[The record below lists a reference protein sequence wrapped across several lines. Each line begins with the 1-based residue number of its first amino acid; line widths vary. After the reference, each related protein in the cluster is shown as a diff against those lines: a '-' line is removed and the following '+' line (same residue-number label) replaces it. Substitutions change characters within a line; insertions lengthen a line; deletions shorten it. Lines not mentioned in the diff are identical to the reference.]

1 VPTNPAIYTSSR
13 ESSERVF
20 GLDLLRAVA
29 VLLVLRGHGNAH
41 LLRPQGVGFFD
52 VVVWP
57 DGVDLF
63 FVLSGFLIG
72 GILIRRFEGGLVS
85 LGGLLGFWKF
95 RWFRTL
101 PNYFLV
107 LFLSLLL
114 AVWLDGTNYGFGPSY
129 LFFLQNLAWPHP
141 DFFRVAWSL
150 SVEEWF
156 YLSFPL
162 GIWLISSLFS
172 SSPFQRRVLVA
183 LSVFMMVGVAAR
195 VIVLLRLASEAGW
208 NGLVEWEWRD
218 AHFRGIVVYRLDA
231 IPVGVLGAYLSHWHA
246 GFWRRM
252 RLPGL
257 VLGILLLILHMQIKT
272 KPVALPFALLYRYEL
287 LFATL
292 CLLPMLSGWKRA
304 TGWLSRPV
312 TFVSLISYSMYL
324 LHHDIVLMI
333 TVRTFRGCDG
343 KGWAVF
349 SFLLYVVVSFLL
361 SHLLYRYFE
370 RPTTDLRNRSFTGL
384 SRLRRE

>member
-1 VPTNPAIYTSSR
+1 
-13 ESSERVF
+13 
-20 GLDLLRAVA
+20 
-29 VLLVLRGHGNAH
+29 
-41 LLRPQGVGFFD
+41 VGFFD

-72 GILIRRFEGGLVS
+72 GILIRRFDGDSVS

-107 LFLSLLL
+107 LLLSLLL
-114 AVWLDGTNYGFGPSY
+114 AVWLDGTNHSFGPSY
-129 LFFLQNLAWPHP
+129 IFFLQNLAWPHP

-162 GIWLISSLFS
+162 TVWAISLLFP
-172 SSPFQRRVLVA
+172 SSPFHSRMMAA
-183 LSVFMMVGVAAR
+183 LSVFMVAGLGAR
-195 VIVLLRLASEAGW
+195 GIAFLNLSNEAGS
-208 NGLVEWEWRD
+208 NGSVSLDW
-218 AHFRGIVVYRLDA
+218 FRANIREVVVCRLDA
-231 IPVGVLGAYLSHWHA
+231 IPVGVLGAYLSHWHP
-246 GFWRRM
+246 GWWRRM

-257 VLGILLLILHMQIKT
+257 VVGILLLLLHLKV
-272 KPVALPFALLYRYEL
+272 KWAPFGLPVVLLFRFEL

-292 CLLPMLSGWKRA
+292 CLLPTLCGWKSA
-304 TGWLSRPV
+304 PGWLSRPV